1 MGVAALILG
10 IISIIVGFIPLCGA
24 IAYFP
29 AIIGL
34 ILGIIDIVL
43 KTKKKEPRG
52 MAIAGTVL
60 TAISLIIIT
69 FWLFVFGVA
78 FSDQTLQQEINNQL
92 QDNMEDYDW
101 NI

>member
-1 MGVAALILG
+1 
-10 IISIIVGFIPLCGA
+10 
-24 IAYFP
+24 
-29 AIIGL
+29 
-34 ILGIIDIVL
+34 
-43 KTKKKEPRG
+43 